1 MNAVFFGVGENLTT
15 VPVANLV
22 PEFGLTFP
30 IEGLLVAGVFTAA
43 AVAVTALADLVR
55 TRRERHGRAAPAPRV
70 ALVGAR

>member
-1 MNAVFFGVGENLTT
+1 MNAGFFGVGENLTA

-22 PEFGLTFP
+22 PELGLAFP

-43 AVAVTALADLVR
+43 AVALAAVADLVR
-55 TRRERHGRAAPAPRV
+55 VRRERRGGAVRAPRV